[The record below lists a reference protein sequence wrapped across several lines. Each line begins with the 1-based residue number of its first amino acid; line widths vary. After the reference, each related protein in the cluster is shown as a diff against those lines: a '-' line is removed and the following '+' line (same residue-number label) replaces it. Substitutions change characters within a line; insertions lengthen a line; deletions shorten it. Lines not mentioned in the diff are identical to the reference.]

1 MACKRSPV
9 RSRYSPP
16 SAQMRVT
23 NTVDFKSKST
33 VFLYLSAS
41 KFIAVLQ
48 ILRKIKVEVHMNLIS
63 TINFYPADKLADD
76 HLFCFKA
83 GTIVQV
89 CVRDQFFVQLR
100 SRPAEDTVPVQFSA
114 PTRCSLPCESSF
126 PFSPISPLRA
136 ACIKAAT
143 KNPKKA
149 PASKNAIPIKK
160 FRMAHL
166 TPCRCRAASG
176 RLPSG

>member
-16 SAQMRVT
+16 LAQIRVT

-33 VFLYLSAS
+33 VFLCLSAS
-41 KFIAVLQ
+41 KFIAILQ
-48 ILRKIKVEVHMNLIS
+48 ILCKIKVEVHMDLVS
-63 TINFYPADKLADD
+63 AINFYPADKLADD

-100 SRPAEDTVPVQFSA
+100 SGVRASI
-114 PTRCSLPCESSF
+114 RSGH
-126 PFSPISPLRA
+126 LR
-136 ACIKAAT
+136 
-143 KNPKKA
+143 
-149 PASKNAIPIKK
+149 SGE
-160 FRMAHL
+160 R
-166 TPCRCRAASG
+166 PCRSGCRPFLASCPDASTFQSG
-176 RLPSG
+176 HGIQHCSDRWQSAVRRNPRIHIYRRSAERFRLPAR

>member
-16 SAQMRVT
+16 LAQIRVT

-33 VFLYLSAS
+33 VFLCLSAS
-41 KFIAVLQ
+41 KFIAILQ
-48 ILRKIKVEVHMNLIS
+48 ILCKIKVEVHMDLVS
-63 TINFYPADKLADD
+63 AINFYPADKLADD

-100 SRPAEDTVPVQFSA
+100 YITNH
-114 PTRCSLPCESSF
+114 
-126 PFSPISPLRA
+126 
-136 ACIKAAT
+136 AT
-143 KNPKKA
+143 E
-149 PASKNAIPIKK
+149 KNAL
-160 FRMAHL
+160 RQQ
-166 TPCRCRAASG
+166 CY
-176 RLPSG
+176 

>member
-16 SAQMRVT
+16 LAQIRVT

-33 VFLYLSAS
+33 VFLCLSAS
-41 KFIAVLQ
+41 KFIAILQ
-48 ILRKIKVEVHMNLIS
+48 ILCKIKVEVHMDLVS
-63 TINFYPADKLADD
+63 AINFYPADKLADD

-100 SRPAEDTVPVQFSA
+100 SRPAADTVPVQFSA
-114 PTRCSLPCESSF
+114 PTECSRSAPLSPSSNLMV
-126 PFSPISPLRA
+126 ISCPARA
-136 ACIKAAT
+136 AFISAAM
-143 KNPKKA
+143 KKPQRA
-149 PASKNAIPIKK
+149 PASKMINE
-160 FRMAHL
+160 
-166 TPCRCRAASG
+166 
-176 RLPSG
+176 

>member
-16 SAQMRVT
+16 LAQIRVT

-63 TINFYPADKLADD
+63 TINVYPADKLADD

-89 CVRDQFFVQLR
+89 CIPFEKI
-100 SRPAEDTVPVQFSA
+100 SSENFSA
-114 PTRCSLPCESSF
+114 FLRILSLSKQLKNPNNMRGKA
-126 PFSPISPLRA
+126 SPIPPNR
-136 ACIKAAT
+136 KARR
-143 KNPKKA
+143 KRK
-149 PASKNAIPIKK
+149 
-160 FRMAHL
+160 
-166 TPCRCRAASG
+166 
-176 RLPSG
+176 

>member
-16 SAQMRVT
+16 LAQIRVT

-33 VFLYLSAS
+33 VFLCLSAS
-41 KFIAVLQ
+41 KFIAILQ
-48 ILRKIKVEVHMNLIS
+48 ILCKIKVEVHMDLVS
-63 TINFYPADKLADD
+63 AINFYPADKLADD

-100 SRPAEDTVPVQFSA
+100 CILYNLPFARSLCWQQTKFYRSRRKINGIRNNF
-114 PTRCSLPCESSF
+114 CSYVCF
-126 PFSPISPLRA
+126 GYYFGNDW
-136 ACIKAAT
+136 CDVFGKAYCFQYRE
-143 KNPKKA
+143 NV
-149 PASKNAIPIKK
+149 
-160 FRMAHL
+160 
-166 TPCRCRAASG
+166 
-176 RLPSG
+176 

>member
-16 SAQMRVT
+16 LAQMRVT

-63 TINFYPADKLADD
+63 TINVYPADKLADD

-89 CVRDQFFVQLR
+89 CIPFEKI
-100 SRPAEDTVPVQFSA
+100 SSEDFSA
-114 PTRCSLPCESSF
+114 FLRILSLSKM
-126 PFSPISPLRA
+126 L
-136 ACIKAAT
+136 
-143 KNPKKA
+143 KNPNNMRGKAKPQPYYAPKRKK
-149 PASKNAIPIKK
+149 
-160 FRMAHL
+160 R
-166 TPCRCRAASG
+166 R
-176 RLPSG
+176 

>member
-16 SAQMRVT
+16 LAQIRVT

-33 VFLYLSAS
+33 VFLCLSAS
-41 KFIAVLQ
+41 KFIAILQ
-48 ILRKIKVEVHMNLIS
+48 ILCKIKVEVHMDLVS
-63 TINFYPADKLADD
+63 AINFYPADKLADD

-100 SRPAEDTVPVQFSA
+100 YICHQFSVSLQFC
-114 PTRCSLPCESSF
+114 TGFFTQSVQLRCLLYTSPSPRDRSVPRMPSS
-126 PFSPISPLRA
+126 A
-136 ACIKAAT
+136 
-143 KNPKKA
+143 
-149 PASKNAIPIKK
+149 
-160 FRMAHL
+160 
-166 TPCRCRAASG
+166 
-176 RLPSG
+176 